1 MSRRPRLLPASGS
14 VVTFGTLGAL
24 LFAAVLL
31 GLSPSLNP
39 ISVLTGEGFD
49 VDVPR
54 VTELTQTQ
62 ALLDLEA
69 SKLRGEVEFG
79 FSSSIARGIVISQQ
93 PKPGSRAPRNS
104 AVRVVVSRG
113 PSRIPVPD
121 LAGLTEKRAVA
132 QLAEVGLD
140 SSVDRVNDEVVPAGQ
155 VIRQNPPAGEI
166 LSGGQRV
173 ALIVSLGPA
182 MRTVPQVA
190 AISLE
195 GALFTLGKA
204 GLTLGTITQA
214 DDARLPEGAV
224 IGVLPSPGTVVARD
238 TPIDVVVSN
247 GPPPVPVPQLVGG
260 TQANAAAQLA
270 KLGLVAGEVS
280 SFTPSAAADGTILAQ
295 SPAPGTPLRVGQVV
309 TLTVQRAAPA
319 AAPTTTVPG

>member
-1 MSRRPRLLPASGS
+1 
-14 VVTFGTLGAL
+14 VVTFATLTVL

-39 ISVLTGEGFD
+39 IAVLTGDGFD

-54 VTELTQTQ
+54 VVELTQTQ

-69 SKLRGEVEFG
+69 AKLRGEVDFG
-79 FSSSIARGIVISQQ
+79 YSSTVARGIVISQE
-93 PKPGSRAPRNS
+93 PTAGRRAPRGS
-104 AVRVVVSRG
+104 PVRLVVSRG

-132 QLAEVGLD
+132 RLADLGLE
-140 SSVDRVNDEVVPAGQ
+140 SSVDRVNDEVVPAGA

-173 ALIVSLGPA
+173 ALVVSLGPVE
-182 MRTVPQVA
+182 RTVPQVST
-190 AISLE
+190 ISLE

-204 GLTLGTITQA
+204 GLTLGTVSYA

-224 IGVLPSPGTVVARD
+224 IGVLPSPGTVVPRD

-247 GPPPVPVPQLVGG
+247 GPPPVPVPSLVGG
-260 TQANAAAQLA
+260 TQANAASQLA

-280 SFTPSAAADGTILAQ
+280 SFAPSAAADGTVLAQ
-295 SPAPGTPLRVGQVV
+295 SPAPGTLLRVGQVV